1 MEDSLKNYDD
11 CLYSISIF
19 SVELQLD
26 VVLEVLLVVRFEFL
40 VNPVELIQKEDS
52 LKTLGWL
59 IYKWRRCFT
68 FQQLKKNSY
77 RGVWGTK
84 KLWKT

>member
-11 CLYSISIF
+11 YLYSISIF
-19 SVELQLD
+19 FVELQLD

-59 IYKWRRCFT
+59 IYKWRRWFT

-84 KLWKT
+84 KVWKT